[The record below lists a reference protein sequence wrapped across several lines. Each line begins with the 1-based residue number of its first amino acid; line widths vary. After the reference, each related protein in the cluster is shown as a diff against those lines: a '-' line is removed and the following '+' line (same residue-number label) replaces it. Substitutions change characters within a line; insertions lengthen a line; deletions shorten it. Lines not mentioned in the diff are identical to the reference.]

1 MCQKNKMYKFHQI
14 FIAVAVSR
22 SSSAGISIYYILLV
36 LWMTS
41 CLPII
46 SLIQNQLAG
55 SLCEN
60 HSYWHMLIQCD
71 VYRWVR
77 QRHSVL
83 CCLTTLLCCNTIAQ
97 LHRRPG
103 RCPLFHAPIPPV
115 TSTDCP
121 ATADDGRRWFPGRPS
136 SGGRWPL
143 RFPGRA
149 LPVPSP
155 GRFGRATAHCWLSVG
170 DDGVP
175 SSAGNGARSGRWSPL
190 PPFAP
195 PLAIQLRSRR

>member
-1 MCQKNKMYKFHQI
+1 MCQPPAMSADRPAASDGGPVVSHTRHAVGDHKEMFVSVQYCCYFLCFKYAVYSCTEIQYCIHSYFVIIAHTDTILWTFLNCTAVSAGSVLCGQILAFPNDYFVSVKVQTIEMSMSLCLCNLEHVSKNKMYKFHQI

-71 VYRWVR
+71 VYR
-77 QRHSVL
+77 
-83 CCLTTLLCCNTIAQ
+83 
-97 LHRRPG
+97 
-103 RCPLFHAPIPPV
+103 
-115 TSTDCP
+115 
-121 ATADDGRRWFPGRPS
+121 
-136 SGGRWPL
+136 
-143 RFPGRA
+143 
-149 LPVPSP
+149 
-155 GRFGRATAHCWLSVG
+155 
-170 DDGVP
+170 
-175 SSAGNGARSGRWSPL
+175 
-190 PPFAP
+190 
-195 PLAIQLRSRR
+195 